1 MKFAVSVVDAM
12 SGVSA
17 NLPFR
22 AVADDTHTEYALTA
36 DGAAFSS
43 EVVLP
48 SYVGVAFQSK
58 A

>member
-1 MKFAVSVVDAM
+1 MKFAVAVADAM

-17 NLPFR
+17 TLPFR
-22 AVADDTHTEYALTA
+22 AVAADTHTEYALTP

-48 SYVGVAFQSK
+48 AYVGVMFRGEA
-58 A
+58 